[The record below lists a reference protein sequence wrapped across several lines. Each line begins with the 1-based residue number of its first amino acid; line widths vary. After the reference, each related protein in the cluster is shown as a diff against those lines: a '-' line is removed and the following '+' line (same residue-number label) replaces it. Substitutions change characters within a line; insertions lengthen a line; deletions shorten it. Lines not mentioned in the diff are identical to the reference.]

1 MEMATCDGCDG
12 CGQRCVAGFT
22 VTREEH
28 RAVQDYL
35 AAQPA
40 AEVARVL
47 NQNKVA
53 PWPGD
58 DAGTGATFTFCRY
71 RDRDHDNCFVYPAR
85 PTVCRLFGHTP
96 WLPCPIEAVAQ
107 VRTAPPRCGTSTA
120 SGSVAPGRT
129 GKAGRNRQK
138 IRGDHLP
145 SSEAPRAVPSRKQT
159 LFFEGVEEGLGQ
171 PREDEGQQN
180 QGIASRL
187 ACVL

>member
-1 MEMATCDGCDG
+1 MPIPLPVAAHRGPTDPFSDPRETWAAFVARRDALVAQMEMATCDGCDG

-107 VRTAPPRCGTSTA
+107 VPDGSPALWNEYQRQERRTWE
-120 SGSVAPGRT
+120 
-129 GKAGRNRQK
+129 
-138 IRGDHLP
+138 DW
-145 SSEAPRAVPSRKQT
+145 ESRKET
-159 LFFEGVEEGLGQ
+159 
-171 PREDEGQQN
+171 
-180 QGIASRL
+180 AKKSR
-187 ACVL
+187 

>member
-12 CGQRCVAGFT
+12 CGPACVAGFT

-96 WLPCPIEAVAQ
+96 WLPCPIEAVST
-107 VRTAPPRCGTSTA
+107 VRTVRSLERVPA
-120 SGSVAPGRT
+120 SERRTWEDWESRKET
-129 GKAGRNRQK
+129 GKKTR
-138 IRGDHLP
+138 
-145 SSEAPRAVPSRKQT
+145 
-159 LFFEGVEEGLGQ
+159 
-171 PREDEGQQN
+171 
-180 QGIASRL
+180 
-187 ACVL
+187 